1 MIEYLLTT
9 LLYTHSPLLYTGLK
23 WAEREKIRVKWCQTA
38 LFFCIFTRKSDAT
51 AHIGFE
57 QSSLT
62 FLKISGKTGLPL
74 LPCPSLL
81 QAMIPVSHGVCFS
94 RVRVAR
100 AFPGILTFSLSQ
112 PSQKSTTTYLVLLP
126 QVTHTWCDLRKAK
139 TAFFDTKLTI
149 LLKIVRK
156 TCVFLCNTTHYRQIG
171 EGCESKNINFAVRTR
186 ARRRQ
191 TPGD

>member
-1 MIEYLLTT
+1 MSIYW
-9 LLYTHSPLLYTGLK
+9 PLSS
-23 WAEREKIRVKWCQTA
+23 IRIAPYYILGWNGPKE
-38 LFFCIFTRKSDAT
+38 RKSALNDVKPLHFLHFYSEVGCYS
-51 AHIGFE
+51 AHRLRTDLSDFS
-57 QSSLT
+57 Q
-62 FLKISGKTGLPL
+62 ISGKTGLPL

-112 PSQKSTTTYLVLLP
+112 PSQKSTTTYLVPLP
-126 QVTHTWCDLRKAK
+126 RVTHTWCDLRKAK

-156 TCVFLCNTTHYRQIG
+156 TRVILCNTTHYRQIG

-186 ARRRQ
+186 ARRSQIR
-191 TPGD
+191 GD

>member
-38 LFFCIFTRKSDAT
+38 PFFCIFTRKSDAT
-51 AHIGFE
+51 AHTGFE
-57 QSSLT
+57 QTSLT
-62 FLKISGKTGLPL
+62 FLKSVEKLAFPCFHAL
-74 LPCPSLL
+74 LFYKPWFQCP
-81 QAMIPVSHGVCFS
+81 MVCFS

-112 PSQKSTTTYLVLLP
+112 PSQKSTTTYLVPLP
-126 QVTHTWCDLRKAK
+126 RVTHTWCDLRKAK

-156 TCVFLCNTTHYRQIG
+156 TRVILCNTTHYRQIG

-186 ARRRQ
+186 ARRSQIR
-191 TPGD
+191 GD

>member
-1 MIEYLLTT
+1 MMSNRSIFLLFYSKVGCYSAHR
-9 LLYTHSPLLYTGLK
+9 L
-23 WAEREKIRVKWCQTA
+23 QTD
-38 LFFCIFTRKSDAT
+38 LSD
-51 AHIGFE
+51 FS
-57 QSSLT
+57 Q
-62 FLKISGKTGLPL
+62 ISGKTDLPL

-112 PSQKSTTTYLVLLP
+112 PSQKSTTTYLVPLP
-126 QVTHTWCDLRKAK
+126 QVTHTGCDWRKAK
-139 TAFFDTKLTI
+139 TAFFDTKLTT

-156 TCVFLCNTTHYRQIG
+156 IRVILCNTTHYREIG

-186 ARRRQ
+186 ARRSQIR
-191 TPGD
+191 GD